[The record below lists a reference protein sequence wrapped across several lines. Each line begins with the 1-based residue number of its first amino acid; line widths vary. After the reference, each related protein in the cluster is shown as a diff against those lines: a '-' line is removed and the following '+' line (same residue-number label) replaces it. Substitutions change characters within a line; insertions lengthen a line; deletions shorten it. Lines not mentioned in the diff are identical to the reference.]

1 MRVLLQLE
9 IPDDSF
15 IMELSGSAESVSEIR
30 TFDYEFTNTDIA
42 EFRRAYRELETEL
55 IKRGFI

>member
-42 EFRRAYRELETEL
+42 EFHRAYRELETEL